1 MGYNGEISNPLG
13 TDNFLQLFD
22 KSDIDDTCQIIN
34 DIYNKLIDELKEDS
48 IKKFAKY
55 NNSHKLI
62 TVSVDGGN
70 QEIFRNFK
78 EISSSII
85 IVNSKSDDLKETIK
99 PFRLAL
105 QYKNFFPKLYSFLNK
120 NNQEKIDQNID
131 IKEESENIF
140 KNDYIRNF
148 MEKTEITSKDIGSAS
163 FLNLQTFTSIIR
175 DIMEWTY
182 IVELVDKYKDIKVI
196 IVKDGRLAQSGV
208 ETTFIDKLK
217 KYFSKNNAYVVGL
230 LKRNAVFDDG
240 LASMIILSWIETI
253 NESFYFKVP
262 HGIMDYVYSNK
273 RQWDHSV
280 DNSKVF
286 GIRYFGRLYG
296 KCFSPFQSM
305 IALDIPYYLDSKDK
319 EIHDIIGTI
328 FSHKSVLYDG
338 SISVV
343 SESHI
348 KSSIAYSV
356 VKQIENELLNK
367 IDSKIIKNTIKY
379 IIK

>member
-1 MGYNGEISNPLG
+1 MGYNGEKSNPLG
-13 TDNFLQLFD
+13 ADNFLQLFNQ
-22 KSDIDDTCQIIN
+22 SDTKETCDIIN
-34 DIYNKLIDELKEDS
+34 DICNNLAKELDKNS
-48 IKKFAKY
+48 IKRFTKY
-55 NNSHKLI
+55 NGSNNKLI

-85 IVNSKSDDLKETIK
+85 IVNSKSDDLKETLE

-120 NNQEKIDQNID
+120 NNQDKELQQTNAEKYKNVFQ
-131 IKEESENIF
+131 
-140 KNDYIRNF
+140 NDYIKVF
-148 MEKTEITSKDIGSAS
+148 MEKTNITLDDIGTAC
-163 FLNLQTFTSIIR
+163 FFNLQTFTNTIR
-175 DIMEWTY
+175 DIIEWAY
-182 IVELVDKYKDIKVI
+182 IVQLVDKFRDIKAV

-217 KYFSKNNAYVVGL
+217 AYFNKYNAYIIGL
-230 LKRNAVFDDG
+230 LKKNAVFDDG
-240 LASMIILSWIETI
+240 LASVIILSWIEAI
-253 NESFYFKVP
+253 EESFYFKVP
-262 HGIMDYVYSNK
+262 SGVMDYVYSNK
-273 RQWDHSV
+273 RQWDYSV

-296 KCFSPFQSM
+296 KCFQPFQSM
-305 IALDIPYYLDSKDK
+305 IALDIPYYLENKEK
-319 EIHDIIGTI
+319 EIHEIIGTI
-328 FSHKSVLYDG
+328 FSHKSVLYNG
-338 SISVV
+338 SISVI

-367 IDSKIIKNTIKY
+367 IDSKAIKNVIKY
-379 IIK
+379 IK

>member
-22 KSDIDDTCQIIN
+22 KSDIDETCQIIN

-48 IKKFAKY
+48 IKKFTKY

-70 QEIFRNFK
+70 QEIFKNFK

-85 IVNSKSDDLKETIK
+85 IVNSKSDDLKETIE

-105 QYKNFFPKLYSFLNK
+105 QYRNFFPKLYSFLNK
-120 NNQEKIDQNID
+120 NNQEKIKQNID
-131 IKEESENIF
+131 IEKEAENIF
-140 KNDYIRNF
+140 KNDYIKNF
-148 MEKTEITSKDIGSAS
+148 MEKTEITSKDIGTAS
-163 FLNLQTFTSIIR
+163 FLNLQTFTGIIR
-175 DIMEWTY
+175 DIMEWAY
-182 IVELVDKYKDIKVI
+182 IVELVDKYKYIKAV

-208 ETTFIDKLK
+208 ETTFINKLK
-217 KYFSKNNAYVVGL
+217 NYFQKNKAYVVGL

-240 LASMIILSWIETI
+240 LASMIILSWIETM

-286 GIRYFGRLYG
+286 GVRYFGRLYG
-296 KCFSPFQSM
+296 KCFNPFQSM
-305 IALDIPYYLDSKDK
+305 IAFDIPYYLESNDK
-319 EIHDIIGTI
+319 EIHDIVGTI

-348 KSSIAYSV
+348 KSSIAHTV

-367 IDSKIIKNTIKY
+367 VDSKIIKNTIKY
-379 IIK
+379 LIK